1 MHCTLNFF
9 RHQPYSSGIGSD
21 DGIFRWLPIYLI
33 IQASIM
39 FDIHKQYLNKYL
51 VAIHVC
57 LRDFGLG
64 VNVATS
70 FRNLWYTKYHIHV
83 VQIKVNI
90 KLCSAHIYRM
100 PICWQ
105 CHHGAAVIHVWQ
117 FEFKVV
123 FIFPFVC
130 FPLLFAMNLTSIY
143 FRIMCGFLC
152 FLRSKNGNFIQ
163 GSYK

>member
-9 RHQPYSSGIGSD
+9 SLQPYSSGIGSD

-57 LRDFGLG
+57 LRAFGWVSMWLLCS
-64 VNVATS
+64 TI
-70 FRNLWYTKYHIHV
+70 WYTNTISMRFR
-83 VQIKVNI
+83 QKVNI

-117 FEFKVV
+117 FEFEVV

-130 FPLLFAMNLTSIY
+130 LPLLFAMNLTSIY

-152 FLRSKNGNFIQ
+152 FPRSKNGNFNQ